1 MSDDKIKLN
10 VREYAFTQGEL
21 SLLDPILEKHKGQ
34 QDALITMLQE
44 IQGVYAY
51 LPEEVLTRLSR
62 ETKIPLSR
70 IYSVATFYAQF
81 YLTPRGRNTVRICRG
96 TACHVQRS
104 ELIVTAVEDA
114 LDIAEG
120 ETTEDLQFSVETVA
134 CLGTCFLAPVLM
146 VNDSYHG
153 KLDPHKTRAVVE
165 SYAQPKKE
173 P

>member
-1 MSDDKIKLN
+1 MSRD
-10 VREYAFTQGEL
+10 ETL
-21 SLLDPILEKHKGQ
+21 SLMDPILERYKGQ
-34 QDALITMLQE
+34 PDALITMLQE

-51 LPEEVLTRLSR
+51 LPEAVLARLSQ
-62 ETKIPLSR
+62 ETKTPLSR
-70 IYSVATFYAQF
+70 IYSVATFYSQF
-81 YLTPRGRNTVRICRG
+81 YLVPRGRNTVRICQG

-104 ELIVTAVEDA
+104 ELIVTAVEDT
-114 LDIAEG
+114 LDIAVG

-134 CLGTCFLAPVLM
+134 CLGTCFLAPVMM

-153 KLDPHKTRAVVE
+153 KLNSQKTRAIVE

>member
-1 MSDDKIKLN
+1 MSRNAD
-10 VREYAFTQGEL
+10 L
-21 SLLDPILEKHKGQ
+21 SLLAPILERYKGQ

-51 LPEEVLTRLSR
+51 LPEEVLARLSQ

-70 IYSVATFYAQF
+70 IYSVTTFYAQF

-104 ELIVTAVEDA
+104 DGIITAMEDA
-114 LDIAEG
+114 LGIAAG
-120 ETTEDLQFSVETVA
+120 ETTEDLQFSLETVA
-134 CLGTCFLAPVLM
+134 CLGTCFLAPVMM
-146 VNDSYHG
+146 VNDSDHG
-153 KLDPHKTRAVVE
+153 KLDSQKARAILE
-165 SYAQPKKE
+165 SYSQPKKE